1 MAESAGRT
9 TPTRTETDRGAIPAI
24 GKVLEVGI
32 VILYVGLV
40 TTALFGGIV
49 PEYRTSA
56 ANEVGD
62 RTLASASQQ
71 IQQTVPPNANHVEAH
86 AYVDLPDLIRG
97 DAYEITAEDRNLALD
112 HPHPEVDARTALALP
127 EAVVEVSG
135 TWSSTDPALVV
146 VESTDDGLVVR
157 LERGDPR

>member
-1 MAESAGRT
+1 MAE
-9 TPTRTETDRGAIPAI
+9 PNPKPVTDRAAIPAI
-24 GKVLEVGI
+24 GKVLELGI

-40 TTALFGGIV
+40 TTALFGGAV

-71 IQQTVPPNANHVEAH
+71 VQQTVPPNATRVEAH
-86 AYVDLPDLIRG
+86 AYVDLPDLIRS
-97 DAYEITAEDRNLALD
+97 DSYEIAAEDRDLVLD
-112 HPHPEVDARTALALP
+112 HPHPEVDARTGLALP
-127 EAVVEVSG
+127 GAVVEVSG
-135 TWSSTDPALVV
+135 EWSSTEPALVV

-157 LERGDPR
+157 LERGGQP

>member
-1 MAESAGRT
+1 MAE
-9 TPTRTETDRGAIPAI
+9 TPTRVDRGAIPAI

-40 TTALFGGIV
+40 TTALFGGLV

-56 ANEVGD
+56 ANEIGD

-71 IQQTVPPNANHVEAH
+71 VQQTVPPNATQVEAH
-86 AYVDLPDLIRG
+86 ATVDLPDLIRG
-97 DAYEITAEDRNLALD
+97 DTYEILSDDEELVLE
-112 HPHPEVDARTALALP
+112 HPHPEVDGQTGLALP

-135 TWSSTDPALVV
+135 EWSSTERALVV

-157 LERGDPR
+157 LEGGESP